1 MRPQSSKGACT
12 ETSLLHAEA
21 GLKHKTKAS
30 CKAGMPASCQRRREC
45 DRCSDSVL
53 AAIECTRRTVPH
65 DVPKDYTL
73 KQLKAVEGMGAGEA
87 AGTLAT
93 RGFEGH
99 AQAILQDGPQLQY
112 RVQMV

>member
-1 MRPQSSKGACT
+1 MPLTKERQVGRLACTKDYVHEAPIRACT
-12 ETSLLHAEA
+12 ETSLLYDEA

-53 AAIECTRRTVPH
+53 AAIVCTRRTVPH

-73 KQLKAVEGMGAGEA
+73 KQLI
-87 AGTLAT
+87 
-93 RGFEGH
+93 H
-99 AQAILQDGPQLQY
+99 
-112 RVQMV
+112 